1 MGQNWLKPDRY
12 DIMPKMP
19 EGSSQEQRPAMLQ
32 ALLTERFKLEL
43 RFEAY
48 NLTNSFM
55 PSDPDVNVYSSTFGR
70 VVGQSNIGREC
81 QANLRLQF

>member
-1 MGQNWLKPDRY
+1 VTGPRY
-12 DIMPKMP
+12 WELD
-19 EGSSQEQRPAMLQ
+19 SSLSKQFS
-32 ALLTERFKLEL
+32 LTERFKLEL